1 MRKLFFAVLTL
12 AAACSIEER
21 GAPGTNPNTEI
32 DIGGQTA
39 MDSVTVSIEA
49 PRAAAVG
56 DRIPISLV
64 VQNNRDRRIDLHLT
78 GREPTFDIIVARSDS
93 TIVWRR
99 LASVSVMQIVLLK
112 TMAPGESFTV
122 FDYWQPTEAGDYVIG
137 AELPTDTRALQAKPV
152 SISIRPSR

>member
-1 MRKLFFAVLTL
+1 MRKLFFAVLIF
-12 AAACSIEER
+12 ASACSIEER

-32 DIGGQTA
+32 DIGGQTST
-39 MDSVTVSIEA
+39 DSVTVTIAA

-64 VQNNRDRRIDLHLT
+64 VQNNRDRGIELHLT

-99 LASVSVMQIVLLK
+99 LASVSVMQILLLK
-112 TMAPGESFTV
+112 PMAPAESFTV
-122 FDYWQPTEAGDYVIG
+122 YDYWQPTEAGEYVIG
-137 AELPTDTRALQAKPV
+137 AELPTDARPLQARPT
-152 SISIRPSR
+152 SIVIR